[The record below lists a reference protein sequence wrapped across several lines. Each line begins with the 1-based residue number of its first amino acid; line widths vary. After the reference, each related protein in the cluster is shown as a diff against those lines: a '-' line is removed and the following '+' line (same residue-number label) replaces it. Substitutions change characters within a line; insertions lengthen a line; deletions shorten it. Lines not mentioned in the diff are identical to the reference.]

1 MNPSTQERSDESA
14 PLSSMT
20 GFGRGEASSGPI
32 KVSVELGTV
41 NRKQFDCNVSLPRE
55 YLCLETPLHKLL
67 RSQITRGYVKGNITV
82 TMTPGASE
90 ESPIDLTTLRQQVH
104 SIRQI
109 AHELNLLDNLSAS
122 DLLQIPEVLHAK
134 NLPENPDDV
143 WPLIEQ
149 ATEEALLKLK
159 EMRVRE
165 GTALCADLRA
175 RLEALHGIVRQI
187 EKIAPSVPKTYQ
199 AQLQKRLAELLPSD
213 VQADPDMVAREVA
226 IFADHCDISEE
237 LTRLESH
244 FVQADKIFT
253 AGGACGRALDFL
265 CQEFFREINT
275 TGSKANNAEIA
286 KLVISFK
293 AGLETVREQVQNI
306 E

>member
-1 MNPSTQERSDESA
+1 MSMMSEGQPETAA
-14 PLSSMT
+14 PMSSMT
-20 GFGRGEASSGPI
+20 GFGRGEASTETV

-55 YLCLETPLHKLL
+55 YLCLEPPLHKLL
-67 RSQITRGYVKGNITV
+67 RREIARGYMKGSVTIT
-82 TMTPGASE
+82 PLSDADGSAALD
-90 ESPIDLTTLRQQVH
+90 IQ
-104 SIRQI
+104 SIRTQVESLRAI

-122 DLLQIPEVLHAK
+122 DLLRLPDALHAK
-134 NLPENPDDV
+134 TLPENPEEV
-143 WPLIEQ
+143 WPAIET
-149 ATEEALLKLK
+149 ATRMALEKLK

-165 GTALCADLRA
+165 GATLREDLRA
-175 RLEALHGIVRQI
+175 RLAALHVIARKI
-187 EKIAPSVPKTYQ
+187 EKIAPGVPVAYQ
-199 AQLQKRLAELLPSD
+199 AQLQKRLAELLPAG
-213 VQADPDMVAREVA
+213 VQPDPDILAREVA
-226 IFADHCDISEE
+226 LFADHCDISEE

-244 FVQADKIFT
+244 FTQAEKIFA

-275 TGSKANNAEIA
+275 TGSKANDAEIA

-293 AGLETVREQVQNI
+293 AGLEAVREQVQNI